1 MFTSK
6 RAGVA
11 LSVLLAATLAA
22 CAKPEAVKPA
32 VDTAAFA
39 EDVKEDLHQL
49 IADFN
54 AHDAAKAVGHDAP
67 DYVGMFHGLPNV
79 KGPAEDLALTKQQVA
94 DPLAKVSVSDET
106 VDVAASGDMAVYR
119 ATYAYDFTDPKTKGP
134 TTEHG
139 NWVLGYKREAD
150 GSLKIAWGVIADTPA
165 PTAAPAAPPK

>member
-6 RAGVA
+6 LAGVA
-11 LSVLLAATLAA
+11 LSVLMTGALAA
-22 CAKPEAVKPA
+22 CAKPEAAKPA

-39 EDVKEDLHQL
+39 EDVKADLHQL
-49 IADFN
+49 VADFN
-54 AHDAAKAVGHDAP
+54 AHDAAKSVSHDAP

-94 DPLAKVSVSDET
+94 DPLSKVSVSDEI

-119 ATYAYDFTDPKTKGP
+119 ATYAYDFTDPKTKAP
-134 TTEHG
+134 VTEHG
-139 NWVLGYKREAD
+139 NWVLGYKRQAD